1 MTNHSK
7 LGYALAALVLL
18 GGLLVGGVAVSQK
31 APTPIT
37 VVGAGGARLCENPA
51 VAEKAHKVVT
61 AAIET
66 GRWTKADHEQLHQ
79 LFHQL
84 KTDQKVELLRKI
96 AAAKK
101 LTVDKGTPLLF
112 W

>member
-1 MTNHSK
+1 MTKHSK
-7 LGYALAALVLL
+7 LGYVLAAFVLL
-18 GGLLVGGVAVSQK
+18 GGLTFGGVALSQK
-31 APTPIT
+31 PPAPIT
-37 VVGAGGARLCENPA
+37 VATSGGQRLCENPA
-51 VAEKAHKVVT
+51 VAEKAHKVVA

-66 GRWTKADHEQLHQ
+66 GRWTKADHEQLRP

-84 KTDQKVELLRKI
+84 KTEQKVELLRKI

-101 LTVDKGTPLLF
+101 LTIDKGTPLLF